1 MDYRQHRLDYCQ
13 FLLSSQI
20 NYTQTYLADHSERYS
35 HDSLNR
41 FLRLDKVTPR
51 TLWENVQ
58 GDVVVSEQGY
68 VLFDDVVLDK
78 RYSQAARLVRRQYP
92 LCRAPWSGNEKRVI
106 YGIGVVTCVYVN
118 PETEQ
123 FWVIDFRVYDPEGD
137 DQSKLAH
144 LLEMLEHT
152 HERKNL
158 PFKTVLM
165 DSWYASMQVLKR
177 IESLG
182 KIYYCPTKVNRQV
195 DDSDGAQGYR
205 RVDALGWSE
214 HEHIQGK
221 IVHLKKMPKGHRVKL
236 FRLVLSTERTEYVV
250 TNDMSQ
256 DDADVVKRHTGIR
269 WKIEQFHREAKQT
282 TGLEGCQCRISR
294 ALRNHIACAF
304 LVWTQLKRCAAQLD
318 TTVYGIK
325 FSLLDDYMRQQL
337 KHPSIPIA
345 LCA

>member
-41 FLRLDKVTPR
+41 FLRSDKLTPG
-51 TLWENVQ
+51 TLWENVRD
-58 GDVVVSEQGY
+58 DVVMSEQGY

-78 RYSQAARLVRRQYP
+78 RYSKEARVVRRQ
-92 LCRAPWSGNEKRVI
+92 WSGNEKRVI

-118 PETEQ
+118 PDTGQ

-137 DQSKLAH
+137 DQSKLEH
-144 LLEMLEHT
+144 LLEMLDNVQHS
-152 HERKNL
+152 KQL
-158 PFKTVLM
+158 SFKTVLM
-165 DSWYASMQVLKR
+165 DSWYGSMQVIKR
-177 IESLG
+177 IESLN
-182 KIYYCPTKVNRQV
+182 KRYYCPIKANRRV
-195 DDSDGAQGYR
+195 DDSEGEQEHR
-205 RVDALGWSE
+205 RVDQLHWTHTEQQA
-214 HEHIQGK
+214 GK
-221 IVHLKKMPKGHRVKL
+221 AVHLKKMPKGHRVKL
-236 FRLVLSTERTEYVV
+236 FRLAPSTERTEYII

-256 DDADVVKRHTGIR
+256 DDADVVKLHCGIR
-269 WKIEQFHREAKQT
+269 WKIEQFHREAKQI
-282 TGLEGCQCRISR
+282 TGLEGCQCRMTR

-304 LVWTQLKRCAAQLD
+304 LVWTHLKRCATQLD
-318 TTVYGIK
+318 TTVYRLK

-337 KHPSIPIA
+337 NNPSIPMV

>member
-13 FLLSSQI
+13 FLISSQI
-20 NYTQTYLADHSERYS
+20 NYTQTYLADHSETYS

-41 FLRLDKVTPR
+41 FLRLDKLTPR

-78 RYSQAARLVRRQYP
+78 RYSQAARLVRRQ
-92 LCRAPWSGNEKRVI
+92 WSGNEKRVI

-118 PETEQ
+118 PDTGQ

-137 DQSKLAH
+137 DQSKLEH
-144 LLEMLEHT
+144 VLEMLDHTLEHK
-152 HERKNL
+152 EL

-165 DSWYASMQVLKR
+165 DSWYASMNVLKK

-182 KIYYCPTKVNRQV
+182 KIYYCPLKTNRQA
-195 DDSDGAQGYR
+195 DDSDGTAAYR
-205 RVDALGWSE
+205 RVDQLVWSE
-214 HEHIQGK
+214 HEHTQGK
-221 IVHLKKMPKGHRVKL
+221 VVHLKKLPKGHRVKL
-236 FRLVLSTERTEYVV
+236 FRLVLATERTEYVV
-250 TNDMSQ
+250 TNDLAQ
-256 DDADVVKRHTGIR
+256 DDADVVQHHIGIR
-269 WKIEQFHREAKQT
+269 WKIEQFHREAKQV
-282 TGLEGCQCRISR
+282 TGLEGCQCRLSR

-304 LVWTQLKRCAAQLD
+304 LVWAQLKRRATQLD
-318 TTVYGIK
+318 TTVYQLK
-325 FSLLDDYMRQQL
+325 FTLLDDYMRQQL
-337 KHPSIPIA
+337 KNPSIPMV